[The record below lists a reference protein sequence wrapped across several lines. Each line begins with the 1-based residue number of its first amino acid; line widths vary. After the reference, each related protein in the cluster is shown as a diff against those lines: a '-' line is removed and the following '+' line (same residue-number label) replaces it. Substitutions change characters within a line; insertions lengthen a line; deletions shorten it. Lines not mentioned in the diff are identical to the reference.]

1 MPCVD
6 DSFAPTLAGRASL
19 LNSPD
24 KIHSQSNISRILC
37 VIDSSSSAS
46 SNSVSLSKLSL
57 QAALLILMFL
67 VLPLHVIAQQNEADQ
82 ESEKPQ
88 ANSPAVIVQVRTIK
102 GSKPKEHGESQSNR
116 EIEID
121 SRLDDIRGKLG
132 QINFQKYRLLAEDE
146 LSVRI
151 KRKHSMV
158 LKDHT
163 VLTVRPLYID
173 DEKVGMWL
181 KWTDASGEQVLLDT
195 RMHFVAGDSMIAGT
209 DSAGDCGIILSI
221 KAQQSNRDAA
231 SQEAAK

>member
-6 DSFAPTLAGRASL
+6 DSSLPISLGRAVPLHSEIFFCYTENASGGSIYLKIFIQLLRSL
-19 LNSPD
+19 HY
-24 KIHSQSNISRILC
+24 K
-37 VIDSSSSAS
+37 A
-46 SNSVSLSKLSL
+46 LSL
-57 QAALLILMFL
+57 IFLLIAFPCHLN
-67 VLPLHVIAQQNEADQ
+67 AQQD
-82 ESEKPQ
+82 
-88 ANSPAVIVQVRTIK
+88 AVSVDNMISDNNKGQGNNPTVVVQVRTIK
-102 GSKPKEHGESQSNR
+102 ASKPKDSGEGESST

-132 QINFQKYRLLAEDE
+132 QINYLKYRLLAEDQ

-163 VLTVRPLYID
+163 LLTVRPLYVE

-181 KWTDASGEQVLLDT
+181 KWTDESGEQVLLDT

-221 KAQQSNRDAA
+221 KAQKSN
-231 SQEAAK
+231 QEPAN